1 MGASFHA
8 GRVNAMAPDFTR
20 SKSAAARIFHLLD
33 RQPVINNISED
44 EGQPQVR

>member
-20 SKSAAARIFHLLD
+20 GKSAAARIFHLLD
-33 RQPVINNISED
+33 RKPVIKNISED
-44 EGQPQVR
+44 GAKPQVS